1 VPQKKKKIKK
11 KRKKGA
17 GGMAQAVKRLPS
29 KQEALTSNS
38 STGKKIR
45 RDYKFQQ
52 KRARYCL

>member
-1 VPQKKKKIKK
+1 
-11 KRKKGA
+11 
-17 GGMAQAVKRLPS
+17 MAQAVKRLPS